1 MTRTTMKR
9 TSSSPPSS
17 RKKKVMKQLIDMIK
31 ADFQEE
37 GFTKWE
43 IIKYGV
49 LFPIAF
55 LILYAIVGTLEY
67 NGF

>member
-1 MTRTTMKR
+1 
-9 TSSSPPSS
+9 
-17 RKKKVMKQLIDMIK
+17 MKQLIDMIK